1 MTGFDSRIDQ
11 TCMGHTCMKWGANG
25 DLTAL
30 DLAVVISRLAQVDR
44 DVAALQ
50 QNTPAESASPAQT
63 KTAPHEE

>member
-1 MTGFDSRIDQ
+1 
-11 TCMGHTCMKWGANG
+11 MKWGANG